1 MDDTQITWHEH
12 SVTPEQ
18 HAELNGHGGCVV
30 WFTGLSGSGKS
41 TVANIVEQKL
51 FARGVHTTLLDGD
64 NVRHGLT
71 KDLGFTDADRVENI
85 RRVAEVSHLMI
96 DAGLIVLSSFIS
108 PFRSDRNQ
116 ARAQLD
122 QGEFI
127 EIFVSASLE
136 ICEERDAKGL
146 YAKARNGELPNFTGV
161 HSEYEPP
168 FSPELTLDCE
178 HDSAEIC
185 AEQVMQYLWD
195 GGYLD

>member
-1 MDDTQITWHEH
+1 M
-12 SVTPEQ
+12 
-18 HAELNGHGGCVV
+18 
-30 WFTGLSGSGKS
+30 
-41 TVANIVEQKL
+41 
-51 FARGVHTTLLDGD
+51 
-64 NVRHGLT
+64 
-71 KDLGFTDADRVENI
+71 ENI

-178 HDSAEIC
+178 YDSAEIC
-185 AEQVMQYLWD
+185 AEQVMQYLRD